1 MNQVPTQQ
9 IKRYKKIIVFYKS
22 QLETMQASL
31 SVAQREFARCQ
42 QAESKHKTRLNDV
55 LEQFANSMIE
65 IQHRP
70 LGVPVLAQLKLNLQN
85 SETQTQAAEQ
95 HLKSEMEQ
103 VMQQRTKIKSIERL
117 LERRDAHLRSEE
129 SKNEMSQADERFLS
143 QPSQRS

>member
-1 MNQVPTQQ
+1 MNQVPSQQ

-31 SVAQREFARCQ
+31 SVAQREVARCQ
-42 QAESKHKTRLNDV
+42 QVESKYKTQLNDV
-55 LEQFANSMIE
+55 LKQFANSMIE